1 MFFSR
6 RRRMANPA
14 PIPTPPQPPI
24 RFLDDAPIPCVPW
37 WRQGRCRR
45 GQAQAA
51 AMVRPEA
58 IAPPPRKESPTAEV
72 AAAKPAAPAKKR
84 REWPVGT
91 LAFLTVLGTGLVARE
106 KGWGGLGRA
115 EVTQEVANSFSVGD
129 APQVIVETFDGG
141 ITVRRGISGQVECR
155 VVKRV
160 HAENSET
167 AQAELE
173 RLNVEMGKVGET
185 IQVAARPPISGGN
198 IRASAAVEL
207 VVPQGASVRLKSAN
221 GPIRV
226 DQTAGPVQAETAN
239 GGIHLRD
246 VTGSLNLVAA
256 NGSIDC
262 NARDAIIQAETA
274 NGSIDFEGSLA
285 DGSSSFQTRNGSVQL
300 GLPDHQSFSVDAQ
313 TDHGKVKSEFDI
325 AVEAKQGK
333 RSKHLVGRVGDDPKA
348 RVLVRTSNGS
358 IELRERDRD

>member
-6 RRRMANPA
+6 RRRMADPA
-14 PIPTPPQPPI
+14 PQQPI
-24 RFLDDAPIPCVPW
+24 RFLDESPVPCVPW

-45 GQAQAA
+45 AAAPAA
-51 AMVRPEA
+51 AMVKPEA
-58 IAPPPRKESPTAEV
+58 IAPAPKREATAPEAGTKAAVAPP
-72 AAAKPAAPAKKR
+72 PAPKKR
-84 REWPVGT
+84 REWPIGT

-106 KGWGGLGRA
+106 KGWAGLGRA
-115 EVTQEVANSFSVGD
+115 EVTQELTDSFSVGD
-129 APQVIVETFDGG
+129 SPLVIVETFNGG
-141 ITVRRGISGQVECR
+141 IAVKRGVSGQVECR
-155 VVKRV
+155 VVKR
-160 HAENSET
+160 ARGETSEA

-185 IQVAARPPISGGN
+185 IRVAAKPPTPGGGN
-198 IRASAAVEL
+198 ASATIDL
-207 VVPQGASVRLKSAN
+207 IVPQGASVRLKSTN
-221 GPIRV
+221 GGIRV
-226 DQTAGPVQAETAN
+226 EQTAGPVQAETAN
-239 GGIHLRD
+239 GAIHLRD
-246 VTGSLNLVAA
+246 VTGALNLVAA

-262 NARDAIIQAETA
+262 NARDAVIQAETA

-300 GLPDHQSFSVDAQ
+300 GFPDHQSFSVDAQ
-313 TDHGKVKSEFDI
+313 TDHGKVKSDFDI
-325 AVEAKQGK
+325 ALESRQGK